1 MSEVVYNF
9 SAGPAVLPEA
19 VLEKA
24 ANELQN
30 WGNSGMSV
38 MEMSHRGKEFVSIAE
53 KAEADLRE
61 LMKIPDNYSVMFLQ
75 GGASGQF
82 AAVPLNLASQDDTA
96 DYIVNGSW
104 GKKAVKEAAKYLNA
118 NVAAKADSFTSVPDM
133 SSWQMNKDSKYV
145 HITSNET
152 IEGVAFAE
160 TPDTD
165 GVPLVADMSS
175 TILSQP
181 IDVSKYGVIYAGA
194 QKNIG
199 PAGVTIVIVRNDL
212 IGNARSTTP
221 SVWDWQAMADAG
233 SMLNT
238 PPCYSWYMCGLVF
251 AWLKQQGGVEAIAK
265 VNARKAEKLY
275 AAIDGSDFYNNA
287 VVEQFRSKMNIP
299 FTLAD
304 SELDKKFLEEASDV
318 GLKTLKGHRSI
329 GGMRAS
335 IYNAMP
341 EAGIDALIN
350 FMKEFEKNNG

>member
-1 MSEVVYNF
+1 M
-9 SAGPAVLPEA
+9 
-19 VLEKA
+19 
-24 ANELQN
+24 
-30 WGNSGMSV
+30 
-38 MEMSHRGKEFVSIAE
+38 
-53 KAEADLRE
+53 
-61 LMKIPDNYSVMFLQ
+61 
-75 GGASGQF
+75 
-82 AAVPLNLASQDDTA
+82 
-96 DYIVNGSW
+96 
-104 GKKAVKEAAKYLNA
+104 NA

-221 SVWDWQAMADAG
+221 SMADAG

-318 GLKTLKGHRSI
+318 GLKFIANRLQHHC
-329 GGMRAS
+329 
-335 IYNAMP
+335 
-341 EAGIDALIN
+341 ALISPGLFIGSSETN
-350 FMKEFEKNNG
+350 ENHGHIELRVQFVLYSSRCTY